1 MLELPAS
8 EGHRMRTRTE
18 THTDT
23 WQLVEGVFFMEEA
36 GWSVRQ
42 VVQLGD
48 GWLVV
53 YEREREWSE

>member
-1 MLELPAS
+1 
-8 EGHRMRTRTE
+8 MRTRTE